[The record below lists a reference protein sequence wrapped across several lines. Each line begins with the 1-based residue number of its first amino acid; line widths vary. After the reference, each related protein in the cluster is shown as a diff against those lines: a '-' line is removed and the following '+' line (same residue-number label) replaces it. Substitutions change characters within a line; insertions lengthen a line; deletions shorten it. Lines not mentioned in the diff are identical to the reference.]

1 VSAVA
6 RYFRDL
12 IRDAVAGWDRFWFTP
27 IDPATLGLVRLLAGA
42 LLLYTH
48 AIWTLDLEAF
58 FGNHSWTTREAAESL
73 AARPPAA
80 DATASSAP
88 VHETDANDTADDLPM
103 TPALWSHLWWIP
115 PDAPRARFASHVAAL
130 LVFTLLMLGC
140 CSRVMAALAWLLV
153 ISYIHRARATEFGLD
168 HVNGMLAMYL
178 WIGPCGGAF
187 SLDRVWRRWR
197 AGWHRGWPAVVPSVG
212 ANISLRL
219 LQLHL
224 CVVYFFSAIGKLQGV
239 YWWNG
244 QALWYVLADP
254 EYRSFDVE
262 WLARWPVLVAVLT
275 AIVVYW
281 ELSFCFLVWPS
292 RLRPLVLAVA
302 VPLHLGIAFGMRI
315 APFGLGMLIA
325 CLSFVPSWVVRRAL
339 GDASQTAADAPTLA
353 TAPPDPPPAATA
365 RDVRRAK

>member
-1 VSAVA
+1 MSAA
-6 RYFRDL
+6 ATYFRE
-12 IRDAVAGWDRFWFTP
+12 RGREAVAGWDRFWFTP

-58 FGNHSWTTREAAESL
+58 FGKNSWTTYEAAESL
-73 AARPPAA
+73 ALRAPATEDTGSGGRSGEAAATNKKDKAARP
-80 DATASSAP
+80 
-88 VHETDANDTADDLPM
+88 
-103 TPALWSHLWWIP
+103 TPPFIWSHFWWIP
-115 PDAPRARFASHVAAL
+115 ADKPWARTALWASHVAAL
-130 LVFTLLMLGC
+130 VVFALLMLGV
-140 CSRVMAALAWLLV
+140 CSRVVALVAWLLV
-153 ISYIHRARATEFGLD
+153 ISYIHRVRATEFGLD
-168 HVNGMLAMYL
+168 QVNGMLAMYL

-197 AGWHRGWPAVVPSVG
+197 AGWQQGWPPVAASVA
-212 ANISLRL
+212 ANIALRL

-224 CVVYFFSAIGKLQGV
+224 CVVYFFSAIGKLQGF

-262 WLARWPVLVAVLT
+262 WLARWPLLVAVLT

-281 ELSFCFLVWPS
+281 ELSFCFLIWPR

-315 APFGLGMLIA
+315 APFGLGMLVA
-325 CLSFVPSWVVRRAL
+325 CLSFVPAWAVRRVL
-339 GDASQTAADAPTLA
+339 GGSGQ
-353 TAPPDPPPAATA
+353 
-365 RDVRRAK
+365 